1 MLKDSEK
8 QRVQAMLMRV
18 PRKIAGVRRVDHVRN
33 AVIRE
38 HLGQEGIV
46 EKVGSKREAWKKK
59 VEEKRGSITEM
70 VMSGTVPGKD

>member
-1 MLKDSEK
+1 M
-8 QRVQAMLMRV
+8 
-18 PRKIAGVRRVDHVRN
+18 RN

-46 EKVGSKREAWKKK
+46 ENVGSKREAWKKK